1 MGIEDVIKIG
11 VATKDM
17 DESYRLFADVLGMT
31 PGPRGPYEAA
41 GMKVGLCHLGDVTLE
56 LMEPTSPEA
65 PVAKFIDAHGEGLE
79 HVCVRVSDLD
89 GLIQRLKSRGIRLAQ
104 DSPVE
109 VEFLSRRARAIFA
122 RRPSFRGVAVQF
134 IEFL

>member
-1 MGIEDVIKIG
+1 MGIEGVIKIG

-17 DESYRLFADVLGMT
+17 EESYRLFTDLLGMA
-31 PGPRGPYEAA
+31 PGPKGPYEAA
-41 GMKVGLCHLGDVTLE
+41 GMRVGLCHLGDVSLE
-56 LMEPTSPEA
+56 LMEPTSPDA

-89 GLIQRLKSRGIRLAQ
+89 GLIERLKARGIRLAQ
-104 DSPVE
+104 ESPVD
-109 VEFLSRRARAIFA
+109 VEYLSRKARAIFA